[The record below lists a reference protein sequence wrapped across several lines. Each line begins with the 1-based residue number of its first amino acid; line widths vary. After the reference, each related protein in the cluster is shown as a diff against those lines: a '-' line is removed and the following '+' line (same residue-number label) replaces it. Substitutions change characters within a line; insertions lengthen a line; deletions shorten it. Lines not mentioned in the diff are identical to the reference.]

1 MEIFFYISV
10 ALLSLAFIL
19 GVVASV
25 FTEYNKNK
33 LARIFYIVFSTCA
46 LLSMMFAFLGFVL
59 KALGKGGC

>member
-10 ALLSLAFIL
+10 TLLSLAFIF
-19 GVVASV
+19 GIVSVAL
-25 FTEYNKNK
+25 TEINKDK
-33 LARIFYIVFSTCA
+33 LARLFYVCFFVCA